1 MSAQRFS
8 TGKQFVWQDSV
19 YEVKRL
25 LTGNLLTIENVQTTE
40 RQSVPFSAL
49 AEALFAGE
57 LHFVAESRTASA
69 ARPGQQATLADYPSH
84 LRALANYRL
93 EVIRPLLALGP
104 TKRTR
109 AQVAARVTEIKQARQ
124 AGAVSPTAAI
134 SIPSIYRWIKAYE
147 RSGHDIRA
155 LVGNSEQQGGKDQS
169 RLAEE
174 AEAILNTVIQDRY
187 YVAEKVTCDDIYL
200 EVALRIAEEN
210 RLRHAGEQLTPPS
223 RTTVWRRID
232 ALDELGKLIAKRG
245 KRSAKRRLT
254 QYGKLDYPHVPLERV
269 EIDHTPMDVIVV
281 DAQDNLPL
289 GRPTLTYCLDTT
301 TRYPLGFYVGFEPPS
316 YLTVME
322 CLHHA
327 MLTKPQV
334 RATYGTQHDWIAYG
348 IPFALIVDNGKEFI
362 GTDIHDACYSLGIEL
377 LHMPIK
383 TPHFKASVERM
394 FRTLNTGLLHT
405 LPGTTFSNPQQR
417 GAYDSAAEACIDL
430 DDLYRVLHIFLVDV
444 YAESFHRGLG
454 DIPARRWEA
463 ITQAGFFPRLPTSA
477 DELKILLGRMTH
489 RVIQPYGIEFLRLR
503 YNTPDLAPL
512 RTYLE
517 GAKAK
522 IKYDPT
528 DLGRIHVYDPRDQ
541 TYIPVRCLD
550 SDYAQGLSLW
560 KHRVILK
567 LARKQEA
574 QVDIL
579 GLARAKRQI
588 QEIVAQ
594 SKADKK
600 IKQRARIARWQTGEP
615 TTDHTPPA
623 PETTDPPAQTALPA
637 PGLDFSVT
645 LDDLEDEEWS
655 ADYDLPHS
663 SCSDGL
669 R

>member
-8 TGKQFVWQDSV
+8 TGKQFVWQDV
-19 YEVKRL
+19 IYEVKRL
-25 LTGNLLTIENVQTTE
+25 LPDNLLIIEDVQTTE
-40 RQSVPFSAL
+40 RQSVPFAEL
-49 AEALFAGE
+49 AQALFEGE
-57 LHFVAESRTASA
+57 LHFVAEPSA
-69 ARPGQQATLADYPSH
+69 APAVRTGQQATLADYPPH

-93 EVIRPLLALGP
+93 EVIRPLLALGSAE
-104 TKRTR
+104 RTR
-109 AQVAARVTEIKQARQ
+109 AQVAARVAEIKQARQ
-124 AGAVSPTAAI
+124 AGATFPTAAI
-134 SIPSIYRWIKAYE
+134 SIASIYRWIKAYE
-147 RSGHDIRA
+147 RSGNDIRA
-155 LVGNSEQQGGKDQS
+155 LVGNSQQQGGKDQS
-169 RLAEE
+169 RLTEE
-174 AEAILNTVIQDRY
+174 AEAIIDAVIQDRY

-210 RLRHAGEQLTPPS
+210 RFRHAEEKLTPPS
-223 RTTVWRRID
+223 RATVWRRID
-232 ALDELGKLIAKRG
+232 ALDELDKLMAKRG
-245 KRSAKRRLT
+245 KRSAKRQLT
-254 QYGKLDYPHVPLERV
+254 QYGKLDYPRIPLERV
-269 EIDHTPMDVIVV
+269 EIDHTPMDIIVV
-281 DAQDNLPL
+281 DSHDNLPL

-327 MLTKPQV
+327 ILTKPQV
-334 RATYGTQHDWIAYG
+334 RATYGTQHEWIAYG

-362 GTDIHDACYSLGIEL
+362 GTDIQDACYSLGIEL
-377 LHMPIK
+377 LQMPIK

-417 GAYDSAAEACIDL
+417 GDYNSAAEACIDL
-430 DDLYRVLHIFLVDV
+430 EDLYHVFHIFLVDV

-463 ITQAGFFPRLPTSA
+463 ITQAGFFPRLPASA
-477 DELKILLGRMTH
+477 DELKILLGRMTY
-489 RVIQPYGIEFLRLR
+489 RVIQPYGIEFMRLR
-503 YNTPDLAPL
+503 YNAQDLAPL

-517 GAKAK
+517 DAKAK

-541 TYIPVRCLD
+541 TYISVRCLD
-550 SDYAQGLSLW
+550 SEYAQGLSLW
-560 KHRVILK
+560 KHRVILN
-567 LARKQEA
+567 LARQQEA

-600 IKQRARIARWQTGEP
+600 IKRRARIARWQTGEP
-615 TTDHTPPA
+615 STDNAPPDSEAADPSA
-623 PETTDPPAQTALPA
+623 PSALSIPV
-637 PGLDFSVT
+637 LDFSVT
-645 LDDLEDEEWS
+645 LDNLEDEDWS